1 MENAE
6 GMQREELRRKK
17 VLTLQKKK
25 NNWVIRHVL

>member
-25 NNWVIRHVL
+25 NN